1 MSQAA
6 IGEANAER
14 AGKRLVRTIAIIL
27 AIIGIFLIYAY
38 AVDKTEINLEKP
50 LSPDRQEGL
59 LRVLRLLADPDFGE
73 LNLEGGWPFFT
84 FSDAAVTTA
93 ERIVETIYM
102 ALLASAIGTL
112 LAVPVSFLAARNLM
126 ENITWPL
133 ASVSAALVGVV
144 IGGVVGSLISN
155 QVVELTEFVAEQPW
169 LGLLALIVAA
179 ALIWVVTRVGPP
191 LLTEE
196 ERSTGM
202 KILTGVRIL
211 IALLILIFGLAVLA
225 KLGLVVGAW
234 LEENLGPFGFLGN
247 FIFVLADVLNLL
259 LPAVVALLAGFIT
272 AGYTSRYAQEAVL
285 SWGTLPARILTAVL
299 TLLGMAVLIA
309 AVAGFFAWLYEYDLS
324 ASWIMISAII
334 GGFLAGIVGLAV
346 LPHNLTSVSSSL
358 GPFLRVIVTILKF
371 LVIALLAGV
380 AIYFLSSFLEP
391 IYDPDN
397 ELLFIVLMA
406 LVGSLPSAIF
416 AFFPAP
422 KHPYRIGFAVYSIV
436 RLILNALRA
445 IEPLIM
451 GIVFVVWVGLGPF
464 AGILALTL
472 HSIAALGKLFS
483 EQVEGIDEGPVEAI
497 TATGASRLQMVVYA
511 VIPQVVPPF
520 TAFALY
526 RWDINV
532 RMSTI
537 IGFIGGG
544 GIGFVLS
551 QNIQQNRY
559 RAASVMML
567 AIAVVVAMLDYA
579 SSKIRSRII

>member
-1 MSQAA
+1 
-6 IGEANAER
+6 
-14 AGKRLVRTIAIIL
+14 
-27 AIIGIFLIYAY
+27 
-38 AVDKTEINLEKP
+38 
-50 LSPDRQEGL
+50 
-59 LRVLRLLADPDFGE
+59 
-73 LNLEGGWPFFT
+73 
-84 FSDAAVTTA
+84 
-93 ERIVETIYM
+93 
-102 ALLASAIGTL
+102 
-112 LAVPVSFLAARNLM
+112 
-126 ENITWPL
+126 
-133 ASVSAALVGVV
+133 
-144 IGGVVGSLISN
+144 
-155 QVVELTEFVAEQPW
+155 
-169 LGLLALIVAA
+169 
-179 ALIWVVTRVGPP
+179 
-191 LLTEE
+191 
-196 ERSTGM
+196 
-202 KILTGVRIL
+202 
-211 IALLILIFGLAVLA
+211 
-225 KLGLVVGAW
+225 
-234 LEENLGPFGFLGN
+234 
-247 FIFVLADVLNLL
+247 VLNLL

-371 LVIALLAGV
+371 LVIALFAGV

-406 LVGSLPSAIF
+406 LVGSLPSTIF

-422 KHPYRIGFAVYSIV
+422 KHPYRIGFAVYTIV

-511 VIPQVVPPF
+511 VIPQVIPPF